1 MTFKLMIT
9 QLSGTV
15 KQAICM
21 LLWKKKTIADMVKLF
36 HEDKHTK
43 MLHIKQKNE
52 TA

>member
-15 KQAICM
+15 KQAM
-21 LLWKKKTIADMVKLF
+21 FLWKKKTIADMVKLF

-43 MLHIKQKNE
+43 MLHIKK
-52 TA
+52 